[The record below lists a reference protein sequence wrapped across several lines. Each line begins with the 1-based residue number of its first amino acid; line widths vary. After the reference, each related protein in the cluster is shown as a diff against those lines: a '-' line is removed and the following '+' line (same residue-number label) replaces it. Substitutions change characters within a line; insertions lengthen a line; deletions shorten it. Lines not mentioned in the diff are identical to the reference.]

1 MKATSKVKHGQTLKQ
16 GSITSTNEL
25 NLIRRVPDMTG
36 ACPLLLAD
44 LSDEMGMPSTR
55 LDTSVSAEVVHA
67 SEQAI
72 YLFRLQIGATLVC
85 WLADPHDPEIHNL
98 LQQWAKADYMFAALK
113 TDEGVMVRS
122 RLVCGI
128 PPSIKA
134 VHKASGQMDT
144 GRFIRSTIE
153 VFTSGV
159 IRAQAKSDIPLVQ
172 RIRKI
177 RAFFILGKAA
187 QEAEDMRLCTRNDI
201 TELDFAQTTP
211 DLQFST
217 RHPFASRTMCP

>member
-1 MKATSKVKHGQTLKQ
+1 MKATSKVKHGHTLKQ

-25 NLIRRVPDMTG
+25 NLIRRMPDMTG

-44 LSDEMGMPSTR
+44 LSDEMDMPNPR

-67 SEQAI
+67 SEQAL

-85 WLADPHDPEIHNL
+85 WLADPHDPEIHDL
-98 LQQWAKADYMFAALK
+98 LQQWARADYMFAALK

-128 PPSIKA
+128 PPSIK
-134 VHKASGQMDT
+134 VIHEASGQMDT
-144 GRFIRSTIE
+144 QRFIRSTVE
-153 VFTSGV
+153 VVTAG
-159 IRAQAKSDIPLVQ
+159 IIKAQVKSDIAQVQ

-177 RAFFILGKAA
+177 RVFFILGK
-187 QEAEDMRLCTRNDI
+187 E
-201 TELDFAQTTP
+201 AQTEVGEPTGP
-211 DLQFST
+211 
-217 RHPFASRTMCP
+217 R

>member
-1 MKATSKVKHGQTLKQ
+1 MRATSKVKHGHTLKQ

-25 NLIRRVPDMTG
+25 NLIPRMPDMTG

-44 LSDEMGMPSTR
+44 LSDEMGMPGPR

-67 SEQAI
+67 SAQAL

-85 WLADPHDPEIHNL
+85 WLADPHDPEIHDL
-98 LQQWAKADYMFAALK
+98 LQQWARADYMFAALK
-113 TDEGVMVRS
+113 TDEGMMVRS

-134 VHKASGQMDT
+134 IHEASGQMDT
-144 GRFIRSTIE
+144 QRFIRSTVE
-153 VFTSGV
+153 VVTAGV
-159 IRAQAKSDIPLVQ
+159 IRAQVKSDIPLVQ

-177 RAFFILGKAA
+177 RVFFILGK
-187 QEAEDMRLCTRNDI
+187 E
-201 TELDFAQTTP
+201 AQTEVGKPTAP
-211 DLQFST
+211 
-217 RHPFASRTMCP
+217 R